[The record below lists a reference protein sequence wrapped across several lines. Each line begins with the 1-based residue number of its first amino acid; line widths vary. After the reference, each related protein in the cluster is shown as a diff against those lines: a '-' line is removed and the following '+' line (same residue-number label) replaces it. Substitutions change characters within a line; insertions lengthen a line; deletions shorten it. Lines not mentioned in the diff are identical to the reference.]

1 MDKQKHKQSVYLFI
15 WLPLDKLAL
24 YIQNILEEHLQAG
37 IIAKLVR
44 HRQVKDIS
52 FFVPKI
58 VDFSRLCLLVVL
70 ALTKLTRPMLS
81 GANVTNIQS

>member
-1 MDKQKHKQSVYLFI
+1 VFKTFAK
-15 WLPLDKLAL
+15 
-24 YIQNILEEHLQAG
+24 NILEEHLQTG

-52 FFVPKI
+52 FLFQKI
-58 VDFSRLCLLVVL
+58 LDFSRLCLLVVL